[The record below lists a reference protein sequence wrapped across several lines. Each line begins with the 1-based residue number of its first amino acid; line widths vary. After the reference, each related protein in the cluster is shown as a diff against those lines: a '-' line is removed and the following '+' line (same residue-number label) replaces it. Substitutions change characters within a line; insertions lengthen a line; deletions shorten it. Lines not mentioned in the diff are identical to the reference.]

1 MNLMLIIILAIEA
14 INVVLL
20 LGLLHV
26 YIGSYR
32 RVKSQFTKGLIFFS
46 FAFLVKSIAL
56 LGSYAL
62 IINFI
67 DTIPDSRG
75 VPLIL
80 LLVNIIECAGLV
92 ILLKIS
98 WD

>member
-1 MNLMLIIILAIEA
+1 MMIPILILAIEGVN
-14 INVVLL
+14 IFLL
-20 LGLLHV
+20 LMLLYV

-32 RVKSQFTKGLIFFS
+32 RVKSQFTMGLIFFS

-56 LGSYAL
+56 MSTLAFILEY
-62 IINFI
+62 I
-67 DTIPDSRG
+67 DTVPDSHAA
-75 VPLIL
+75 PLIL
-80 LLVNIIECAGLV
+80 LAVNTIECVGLV